1 MKKYT
6 RQTKILELISKSEVE
21 TQEELAEALKNMGID
36 VTQATISR
44 DIKELRLVKVMSKS
58 GKYKYATIG
67 QSQEGITD
75 RLNKIFEN
83 SVVSIDNAMN
93 MIIIKTIP
101 GAAQICASAIDYMGI
116 DEIVGTIAGDDNVFV
131 AVRDMA
137 HVDSVLQEFK
147 NGAQV
152 VAVLVDS
159 HDLE

>member
-6 RQTKILELISKSEVE
+6 RQSKILELISKKEVE
-21 TQEELAEALKNMGID
+21 TQEDLAEGLKAMGID

-83 SVVSIDNAMN
+83 SVVSIDAAVNL
-93 MIIIKTIP
+93 IIIKTIP

-116 DEIVGTIAGDDNVFV
+116 DEIAGSLAGDDTVFV
-131 AVRDMA
+131 AIKDIE
-137 HVDSVLQEFK
+137 SVEYVLHEFK
-147 NGAQV
+147 KNIR
-152 VAVLVDS
+152 
-159 HDLE
+159 

>member
-1 MKKYT
+1 
-6 RQTKILELISKSEVE
+6 
-21 TQEELAEALKNMGID
+21 
-36 VTQATISR
+36 
-44 DIKELRLVKVMSKS
+44 MSKS

-147 NGAQV
+147 KNIR
-152 VAVLVDS
+152 
-159 HDLE
+159 

>member
-6 RQTKILELISKSEVE
+6 RQSKILELISRKEIE
-21 TQEELAEALKNMGID
+21 TQEDLADGLKALGID

-83 SVVSIDNAMN
+83 SVVSIEAAVN
-93 MIIIKTIP
+93 IIVIKTIP
-101 GAAQICASAIDYMGI
+101 GAAQICASAIDYMGL
-116 DEIVGTIAGDDNVFV
+116 DEIAGTLAGDDTVFV
-131 AVRDMA
+131 AIKTTESVQY
-137 HVDSVLQEFK
+137 VLQEFK
-147 NGAQV
+147 MNIR
-152 VAVLVDS
+152 
-159 HDLE
+159 

>member
-6 RQTKILELISKSEVE
+6 RQTKILELISKKEVE
-21 TQEELAEALKNMGID
+21 TQEELADGLKAMGID

-75 RLNKIFEN
+75 RLYKIFEN

-93 MIIIKTIP
+93 TIVLRTIP
-101 GAAQICASAIDYMGI
+101 GAAQICASAIDYMGV
-116 DEIVGTIAGDDNVFV
+116 DDIVGTLAGDDTVFV
-131 AVRDMA
+131 AIRTVEAVER
-137 HVDSVLQEFK
+137 VLEEFK
-147 NGAQV
+147 GNIR
-152 VAVLVDS
+152 
-159 HDLE
+159 

>member
-6 RQTKILELISKSEVE
+6 RQSKILELITKREVE
-21 TQEELAEALKNMGID
+21 TQEELAEGLKAMGID

-44 DIKELRLVKVMSKS
+44 DIKELRLVKVMSKN

-83 SVVSIDNAMN
+83 SVVSIDAAVNL
-93 MIIIKTIP
+93 IIIRTIP

-116 DEIVGTIAGDDNVFV
+116 DHIAGTLAGDDTVFV
-131 AVRDMA
+131 AIKSLDS
-137 HVDSVLQEFK
+137 VDYVLQEFK
-147 NGAQV
+147 K
-152 VAVLVDS
+152 S
-159 HDLE
+159 IR

>member
-21 TQEELAEALKNMGID
+21 TQEELAEGLKAMGID

-44 DIKELRLVKVMSKS
+44 DIKELRLVKVMSKN

-93 MIIIKTIP
+93 IIVIKTIP
-101 GAAQICASAIDYMGI
+101 GAAQICASAIDYMGV
-116 DEIVGTIAGDDNVFV
+116 DEVVGTLAGDDNVFV
-131 AVRDMA
+131 AIRDLES
-137 HVDSVLQEFK
+137 VDYVLQEFK
-147 NGAQV
+147 KNIR
-152 VAVLVDS
+152 
-159 HDLE
+159 

>member
-6 RQTKILELISKSEVE
+6 RQSKILELISKSEIE
-21 TQEELAEALKNMGID
+21 TQEELAEGLKAMGID

-83 SVVSIDNAMN
+83 SVVSIDSAMN
-93 MIIIKTIP
+93 IIVIKTIP
-101 GAAQICASAIDYMGI
+101 GAAQICASAIDYMGV
-116 DEIVGTIAGDDNVFV
+116 EGIVGTLAGDDTVFV
-131 AVRDMA
+131 AIRKLED
-137 HVDSVLQEFK
+137 VDYVLQEFK
-147 NGAQV
+147 KNIR
-152 VAVLVDS
+152 
-159 HDLE
+159 

>member
-6 RQTKILELISKSEVE
+6 RQTKILELISKKEIE
-21 TQEELAEALKNMGID
+21 TQEELAAGLKAMGIE

-58 GKYKYATIG
+58 GKYKYATIS

-83 SVVSIDNAMN
+83 SVVSIDNAHN
-93 MIIIKTIP
+93 IIVIKTIP

-116 DEIVGTIAGDDNVFV
+116 DEIVGTIAGDDTVFV
-131 AVRDMA
+131 AIRKLEQ
-137 HVDSVLQEFK
+137 VDSVLHEFRK
-147 NGAQV
+147 NIR
-152 VAVLVDS
+152 
-159 HDLE
+159 

>member
-21 TQEELAEALKNMGID
+21 TQEELAEGLKAMGID

-44 DIKELRLVKVMSKS
+44 DIKELRLVKVMAKS

-83 SVVSIDNAMN
+83 SVVSIDKAMN
-93 MIIIKTIP
+93 IIVIKTIP
-101 GAAQICASAIDYMGI
+101 GAAQICASAIDYMGV
-116 DEIVGTIAGDDNVFV
+116 DEVVGTLAGDDNVFV
-131 AVRDMA
+131 AIRTLED
-137 HVDSVLQEFK
+137 VDYVMQ
-147 NGAQV
+147 
-152 VAVLVDS
+152 
-159 HDLE
+159 

>member
-131 AVRDMA
+131 AVRDME

-147 NGAQV
+147 KNIR
-152 VAVLVDS
+152 
-159 HDLE
+159 

>member
-1 MKKYT
+1 LKYYKNNKRWQMKKYT

-147 NGAQV
+147 KNIR
-152 VAVLVDS
+152 
-159 HDLE
+159 

>member
-6 RQTKILELISKSEVE
+6 RQTKILELISKKEIE
-21 TQEELAEALKNMGID
+21 TQEELAEGLKAMGID

-44 DIKELRLVKVMSKS
+44 DIKELRLVKVMSKN

-93 MIIIKTIP
+93 IIILKTIP
-101 GAAQICASAIDYMGI
+101 GAAQICASAIDYMGV
-116 DEIVGTIAGDDNVFV
+116 DDIVGTLAGDDTVFV
-131 AVRDMA
+131 AIRTMD
-137 HVDSVLQEFK
+137 DIENVLEEFK
-147 NGAQV
+147 KNIR
-152 VAVLVDS
+152 
-159 HDLE
+159 

>member
-58 GKYKYATIG
+58 GRYKYATIG

-93 MIIIKTIP
+93 LIIIKTIP

-131 AVRDMA
+131 AVRDTA
-137 HVDSVLQEFK
+137 HVDTVLQEFK
-147 NGAQV
+147 KNIR
-152 VAVLVDS
+152 
-159 HDLE
+159 

>member
-21 TQEELAEALKNMGID
+21 TQEELADALKSMGID

-137 HVDSVLQEFK
+137 HVDLVLQEFK
-147 NGAQV
+147 KNIR
-152 VAVLVDS
+152 
-159 HDLE
+159 